1 MCFYIE
7 LKGNKNRACVCVWLF
22 NTKLLAR
29 HGFFGRAGTRK
40 GNPIY
45 IDCIKVLGSLLR
57 HYLDGDDDN
66 VLCTIHKDVG

>member
-1 MCFYIE
+1 M
-7 LKGNKNRACVCVWLF
+7 CVCVCVAFDRFSRHVLF